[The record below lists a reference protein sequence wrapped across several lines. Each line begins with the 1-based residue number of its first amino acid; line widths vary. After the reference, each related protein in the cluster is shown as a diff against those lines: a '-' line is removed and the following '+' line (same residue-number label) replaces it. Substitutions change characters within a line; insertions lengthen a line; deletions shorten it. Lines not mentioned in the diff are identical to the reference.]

1 MGILTV
7 LVKMQM
13 ASVIS
18 QITTTVSVGTGGVT
32 NITIITKTCSQCPG
46 SGNPLGTEEGGLKVS
61 LVGEYGS
68 TSCETKGLD
77 NLERVDYDNGKT
89 SFFDGAPDDDG
100 DDDGL
105 GGCKNY
111 DLNNGLSG
119 GTATWTGKGTWTGA
133 DSNTVCINFYDPD
146 NNKPTCCCSLVK
158 STLEQ
163 DETTDLSGCECRL

>member
-1 MGILTV
+1 MGIC
-7 LVKMQM
+7 
-13 ASVIS
+13 
-18 QITTTVSVGTGGVT
+18 VGIGGVT

-89 SFFDGAPDDDG
+89 SFFDGAPEDDG

-119 GTATWTGKGTWTGA
+119 GLEREPGLELT
-133 DSNTVCINFYDPD
+133 
-146 NNKPTCCCSLVK
+146 PTQCASI
-158 STLEQ
+158 SMIQ
-163 DETTDLSGCECRL
+163 